1 MTIIQYILLY
11 KYFIIIPFAIIEGPF
26 LTVICGFL
34 VAGRLLNPWITF
46 PILVAGDIIG
56 DGTIYWIGRT
66 GRGAVKFFRV
76 KEESL
81 EDAKKYFRENHK
93 KALITSKLVHGLG
106 FTGLLA
112 AGAVRVPYRRY
123 FLTCATIT
131 VIQSS
136 ILLALGI
143 VFASAYMQI
152 GKYLNDY
159 AAIVSALAVIII
171 GWLIFRHYNKK
182 KKLSLK
188 E

>member
-11 KYFIIIPFAIIEGPF
+11 KYIIIFPLAIIEGPF
-26 LTVICGFL
+26 LTVICGLL
-34 VAGRLLNPWITF
+34 VAGKFLNPWIVL
-46 PILVAGDIIG
+46 PIVTLGDVVGDALLYWAGH
-56 DGTIYWIGRT
+56 T
-66 GRGAVKFFRV
+66 GKWALRLFRV
-76 KEESL
+76 KEENL
-81 EDAKKYFRENHK
+81 EEAKKYFHENHK

-112 AGAVRVPYRRY
+112 AGAVHVPYKKY

-131 VIQSS
+131 IIQSA
-136 ILLALGI
+136 ILLILGI

-159 AAIVSALAVIII
+159 AAAVSALAVIVI